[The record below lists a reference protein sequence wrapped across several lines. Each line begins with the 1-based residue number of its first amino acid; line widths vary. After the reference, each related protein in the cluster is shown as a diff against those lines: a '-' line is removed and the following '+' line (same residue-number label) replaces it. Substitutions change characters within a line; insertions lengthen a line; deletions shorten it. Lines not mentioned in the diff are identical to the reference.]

1 MVNAHGFTE
10 SERVPDPTR
19 LLGAYHQSAS
29 TINLMR
35 AFTGG
40 GFADLRL
47 VHEWNRGFIQN
58 PAHSAYESMAAEIGR
73 ALGEG
78 SGGTG
83 GTGGTDP
90 AAGVSHD
97 AVDAAVRELFDA
109 GVLMPDSFAAVRARL
124 AGTGITDTVG
134 SRGGAGA
141 SAKGAHK
148 APRRN
153 RGRGSA
159 ARLRMGRTT
168 FAQTVK
174 SEEVRARRAAMNAH
188 AGVPGRWSLVPAPGG
203 AVTDRAI
210 ARGEAWLDRY
220 AVVTRGSVMAEHTE
234 GGFAAAYRMLTA
246 WEDNGT
252 VLRGYIID
260 GLGGAQFASREV
272 IDRLRQLEEE
282 PPAAEAGDPVVLAAA
297 DPANPFGAAVPWP
310 ETGDGGSPEQ
320 PEQTGHS
327 THSAHSAHPAHSS
340 RPTRAAGALVV
351 IRDGVLLA
359 HLTRGG
365 RHVQL
370 FSRPNLT
377 GEPGTPDPADVAAV
391 VGRLRALVQDG
402 RLSPVA
408 VEKVNGTDVMSLPPA
423 ARRAWTEAGARFT
436 PKGLVVR

>member
-1 MVNAHGFTE
+1 
-10 SERVPDPTR
+10 
-19 LLGAYHQSAS
+19 
-29 TINLMR
+29 
-35 AFTGG
+35 
-40 GFADLRL
+40 
-47 VHEWNRGFIQN
+47 
-58 PAHSAYESMAAEIGR
+58 
-73 ALGEG
+73 
-78 SGGTG
+78 
-83 GTGGTDP
+83 
-90 AAGVSHD
+90 
-97 AVDAAVRELFDA
+97 
-109 GVLMPDSFAAVRARL
+109 
-124 AGTGITDTVG
+124 
-134 SRGGAGA
+134 
-141 SAKGAHK
+141 
-148 APRRN
+148 
-153 RGRGSA
+153 
-159 ARLRMGRTT
+159 
-168 FAQTVK
+168 
-174 SEEVRARRAAMNAH
+174 MNAH

-272 IDRLRQLEEE
+272 IDRLRQLVEE

>member
-1 MVNAHGFTE
+1 VAG
-10 SERVPDPTR
+10 
-19 LLGAYHQSAS
+19 GA
-29 TINLMR
+29 
-35 AFTGG
+35 
-40 GFADLRL
+40 
-47 VHEWNRGFIQN
+47 
-58 PAHSAYESMAAEIGR
+58 
-73 ALGEG
+73 
-78 SGGTG
+78 
-83 GTGGTDP
+83 DP

-141 SAKGAHK
+141 AGKGAHK